1 MQDLLSKMSTT
12 LLKLLFVI
20 SSSIVSAKELN
31 VLFIGNSYTYVND
44 VPKMVQNLAHAAG
57 HTLTYDQH
65 TEGGWTLDKHWH
77 SDITLNKI
85 RQGGWDIVVIQGHSQ
100 ETSEKQADICSNRYG
115 KT

>member
-31 VLFIGNSYTYVND
+31 VLFLGNSYTYVND

-65 TEGGWTLDKHWH
+65 KFLNSYQIH
-77 SDITLNKI
+77 SLEI
-85 RQGGWDIVVIQGHSQ
+85 
-100 ETSEKQADICSNRYG
+100 
-115 KT
+115 